1 MLLVFVTLVL
11 VINALVGERGLTE
24 TLRARRQHQELVGS
38 IERLR
43 TENARLRDEARRL
56 RTDPATIEALARQE
70 LGLIKPGEM
79 LFIIKD
85 AKSGSIA
92 SQLASSNIRTSTAL
106 PTRQSPSQF
115 QPSIPIRELGVGLG
129 LVGRWECLGAW
140 DLELGSCRVSLQHF
154 CMQE

>member
-1 MLLVFVTLVL
+1 MLLGFVTLVL
-11 VINALVGERGLTE
+11 VINALVGERGLME
-24 TLRARRQHQELVGS
+24 TLRARKQHQELVGS

-85 AKSGSIA
+85 AKSA
-92 SQLASSNIRTSTAL
+92 Q
-106 PTRQSPSQF
+106 
-115 QPSIPIRELGVGLG
+115 
-129 LVGRWECLGAW
+129 
-140 DLELGSCRVSLQHF
+140 
-154 CMQE
+154 